1 MPSRLLRASAIAAA
15 TAMLCACGGNGSN
28 DTGVDTTQLHVD
40 LPSAVNTAG
49 IAALAP
55 AAPQAALAGD
65 TDSSGLYLSSYM
77 NQKGL
82 WTAGAPTGLPALSD
96 VGVAFGR
103 FDDSGHFGMF
113 SSHRTYTPSANSDTQ
128 ATAAEATPA
137 RYTFW
142 RWDDTTASYVADVMR
157 LQPELSAQPC
167 SDVRKF
173 VVADFNGDGRSDVF
187 VTCVGWSHAPYPGD
201 TNRLVISQP
210 DGRYD
215 VQDVGGQT
223 RPYVSASAADLNGDG
238 KVDVLTLT
246 DSATEPLQVLLNDG
260 NGHFTKETTTRMP
273 AIGAGY
279 YALELAD
286 ADGNGSLDLLVG
298 GHELTAGKPTLVF
311 LNPGNNRFIDATPKT
326 LPPANDAN
334 GADVIDFTVTGGD
347 TPRVWVLRAAHDS
360 HANSRVL
367 QSVTWST
374 VLDGSA
380 AYHPVFTDAQ
390 GAANWV
396 APAQVGTR
404 TTLTSDDAA
413 MSARMSTVDFGL

>member
-1 MPSRLLRASAIAAA
+1 MHPRLLHASAIATA
-15 TAMLCACGGNGSN
+15 TALLCACGGNGSAYSG
-28 DTGVDTTQLHVD
+28 TDTTQLQID
-40 LPSAVNTAG
+40 LPQTVSPAG
-49 IAALAP
+49 TTLAP
-55 AAPQAALAGD
+55 AASQAALASD
-65 TDSSGLYLSSYM
+65 TSSSGLYLSSYM

-82 WTAGAPTGLPALSD
+82 WTNGIPTNLPALSD
-96 VGVAFGR
+96 VGVAFGH
-103 FDDSGHFGMF
+103 FDGSGHIGVF
-113 SSHRTYTPSANSDTQ
+113 SSHKTYTTSPNSDTS

-142 RWDDTTASYVADVMR
+142 KWDDTTGTYAADPLR
-157 LQPELSAQPC
+157 FKGELSASPC

-173 VVADFNGDGRSDVF
+173 VVADFNSDGRSDIF

-215 VQDVGGQT
+215 VQDVGGQA

-246 DSATEPLQVLLNDG
+246 DSATEPLQVLVNDG
-260 NGHFTKETTTRMP
+260 NGHFTKETALRMP
-273 AIGAGY
+273 SIGAGY

-298 GHELTAGKPTLVF
+298 GHELTARRPTQVF

-326 LPPANDAN
+326 LPPATDAA
-334 GADVIDFTVTGGD
+334 GADVIDFTVTGGS

-360 HANSRVL
+360 HAASRVL

-380 AYHPVFTDAQ
+380 AYHAVFTDAQ
-390 GAANWV
+390 GAANWI
-396 APAQVGTR
+396 APAQVGAS
-404 TTLTSDDAA
+404 TTLFSDDAA
-413 MSARMSTVDFGL
+413 MSARMTTAEFGL